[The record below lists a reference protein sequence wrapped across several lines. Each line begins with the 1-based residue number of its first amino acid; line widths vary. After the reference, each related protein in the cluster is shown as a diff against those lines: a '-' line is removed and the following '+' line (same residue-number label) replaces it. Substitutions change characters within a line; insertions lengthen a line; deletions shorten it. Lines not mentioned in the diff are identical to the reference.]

1 MSDTT
6 PAILDASNSASSSGG
21 AGRIAWAQIVI
32 LSALV
37 GLIYWPAISDVV
49 YKWRTDGNWSHGFL
63 VPVFSLYF
71 LAIHRDAWMNCPRR
85 TNFFG
90 LLVIIASLAML
101 YGAIYYGQFG
111 YPQQVSLIPCLLGIV
126 LFMGG
131 WRLLREVW
139 FPIAFLI
146 CAIPLPQ
153 AQYFSLTLPLRRLA
167 SHSGALLLGLLPD
180 VETEVR
186 GVVIEYDYRGDVS
199 ALNVEEACSG
209 MRLMMSFV
217 TLGIAMAY
225 LGDRPLWQRIVMII
239 SCAPIAVFCNM
250 IRVFITGTLYVYG
263 YQDMAQG
270 TMHGLL
276 GLAMLPIAL
285 GLFALV
291 GFVVGNLF
299 VETDEPSAATVA

>member
-1 MSDTT
+1 MSDST
-6 PAILDASNSASSSGG
+6 PAILNASGSATSRDV
-21 AGRIAWAQIVI
+21 AGRIAWAHVAI
-32 LSALV
+32 LGALV
-37 GLIYWPAISDVV
+37 GLVYWPAISGVV

-71 LAIHRDAWMNCPRR
+71 LAIHRDVWMNIPRR
-85 TNFFG
+85 ANFFG
-90 LLVIIASLAML
+90 LLVMIASLGML
-101 YGAIYYGQFG
+101 YGAMYMGGFG
-111 YPQQVSLIPCLLGIV
+111 YPQAVSIIPCLLGMV
-126 LFMGG
+126 LFLGG

-153 AQYFSLTLPLRRLA
+153 AQYFNLTLPLRRLA
-167 SHSGALLLGLLPD
+167 SHSAALLLGLFPD

-186 GVVIEYDYRGDVS
+186 GVVIEYDFRGDVS

-239 SCAPIAVFCNM
+239 SCIPIAVFCNM

-270 TMHGLL
+270 TVHGLL

-291 GFVVGNLF
+291 GWVLGNLF
-299 VETDEPSAATVA
+299 VDSDETSTAAQA

>member
-1 MSDTT
+1 MSDST
-6 PAILDASNSASSSGG
+6 PAILDASGSASSRDGG
-21 AGRIAWAQIVI
+21 GRIAWAQIVI
-32 LSALV
+32 VGGLV
-37 GLIYWPAISDVV
+37 GLVYWPAISGVV

-71 LAIHRDAWMNCPRR
+71 LAIHRDAWLHCPRR
-85 TNFFG
+85 ANFFG
-90 LLVIIASLAML
+90 LLVMIASLGLL
-101 YGAIYYGQFG
+101 YGSMVFGQFG
-111 YPQQVSLIPCLLGIV
+111 YPQAVSLIPCLLGMV

-153 AQYFSLTLPLRRLA
+153 AQYFELTLPLRRLA
-167 SHSGALLLGLLPD
+167 SHSAAALLGLLPE

-225 LGDRPLWQRIVMII
+225 LGDRPLWQRIIMII

-250 IRVFITGTLYVYG
+250 IRVFITGVLYVYG
-263 YQDMAQG
+263 HQDMAQG
-270 TMHGLL
+270 TVHGLL

-291 GFVVGNLF
+291 GYVLSNLF
-299 VETDEPSAATVA
+299 VEADESIAASDA